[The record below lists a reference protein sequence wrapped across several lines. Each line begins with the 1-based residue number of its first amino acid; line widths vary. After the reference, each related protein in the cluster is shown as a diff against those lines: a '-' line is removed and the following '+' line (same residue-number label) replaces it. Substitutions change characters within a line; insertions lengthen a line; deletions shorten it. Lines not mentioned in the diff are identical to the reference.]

1 MPALLQVLARRLLGL
16 LATLFVASFVV
27 YGSVYVSPGSPE
39 SVLFGGRQPSPEV
52 LAAARAH
59 LGLDEPFLVRY
70 FHWLREVLGGDL
82 GTSLISQQ
90 PVTAKLGH
98 PLEITLLLVLYAAVI
113 IVVAGLGLGL
123 LSALNPGPVDAA
135 ITGVVSVATA
145 VPAFVASSV
154 LIDVFA
160 VRLGWFPPFGL
171 GHGVG
176 GYARGL
182 TLPALSLAIISSGLV
197 ARVTRAAALEQ
208 NASEH
213 VRTAVS
219 RGVSRRR
226 IIRAHVLR
234 NAAGPIATVTGLQ
247 VAGLFAA
254 AVVVEQA
261 FGLGGLGQVLISSV
275 QQKDF
280 PVVQAICLVLVMAFV
295 VLNLAAELLG
305 LLIDPRARKAGAA

>member
-1 MPALLQVLARRLLGL
+1 MLALVQLLARRLLGL
-16 LATLFVASFVV
+16 LATLLVASFVV
-27 YGSVYVSPGSPE
+27 YTSIYLSPGSPE
-39 SVLFGGRQPSPEV
+39 SVLFGGRQPSPEL

-90 PVTAKLGH
+90 PVTEKLGH
-98 PLEITLLLVLYAAVI
+98 PLEVTVLLVLYAAA
-113 IVVAGLGLGL
+113 IVVVVGLGLGL
-123 LSALNPGPVDAA
+123 LAALNPGTVDAA
-135 ITGVVSVATA
+135 ITGVVSIATA

-154 LIDVFA
+154 LISVFA
-160 VRLGWFPPFGL
+160 VRLGWFPPFGF
-171 GHGVG
+171 GDSVG
-176 GYARGL
+176 GHLRAL
-182 TLPALSLAIISSGLV
+182 TLPAVSLAIISSGLV

-208 NASEH
+208 NSSEH

-226 IIRAHVLR
+226 IIRTHVLR

-247 VAGLFAA
+247 VAGLLAA
-254 AVVVEQA
+254 SVVVEQA

-280 PVVQAICLVLVMAFV
+280 PVVQAICLLLVAAFV
-295 VLNLAAELLG
+295 VLNLTAELIG
-305 LLIDPRARKAGAA
+305 LLIDPRARKASTA

>member
-135 ITGVVSVATA
+135 ITGVVAVATA

-305 LLIDPRARKAGAA
+305 LLIDPRARKASAA

>member
-1 MPALLQVLARRLLGL
+1 MPALIQLLARRVLGL
-16 LATLFVASFVV
+16 LATLLAASFVV
-27 YGSVYVSPGSPE
+27 YTSVYVSPGSPE
-39 SVLFGGRQPSPEV
+39 SVLFGGRQPSPEL
-52 LAAARAH
+52 LASARAH

-90 PVTAKLGH
+90 PVTAKLAH
-98 PLEITLLLVLYAAVI
+98 PLELTLLLVLYAAVI

-123 LSALNPGPVDAA
+123 LSALNPGRVDAT
-135 ITGVVSVATA
+135 ITALVSVATA

-154 LIDVFA
+154 LIAVFA

-171 GHGVG
+171 GEGVG
-176 GYARGL
+176 GHLRGL
-182 TLPALSLAIISSGLV
+182 TLPAVSLAIISSGLV

-208 NASEH
+208 NGSEH
-213 VRTAVS
+213 VRTARS

-247 VAGLFAA
+247 VAGLLAA

-261 FGLGGLGQVLISSV
+261 FGLGGLGQVLIASV

-280 PVVQAICLVLVMAFV
+280 PVVQAVCLVLVTAFV

-305 LLIDPRARKAGAA
+305 LLIDPRARKGGTA